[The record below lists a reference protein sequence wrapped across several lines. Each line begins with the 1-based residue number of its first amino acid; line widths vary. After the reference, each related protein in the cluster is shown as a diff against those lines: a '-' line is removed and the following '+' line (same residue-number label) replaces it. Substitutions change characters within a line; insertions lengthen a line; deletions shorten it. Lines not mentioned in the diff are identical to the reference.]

1 MLSLKKI
8 NSTIN
13 LNEHYFIN
21 SYFSR
26 NTLWHSQTTRMGG
39 KDISNKV
46 FTFGMLLAETT
57 WVDIKWQH
65 QSFITHILLRLFFWD
80 NVLKQTTQQT
90 TEKKDIYIFC
100 IISNMKINVHV
111 KCHDH
116 RQPRRFRAPVVSSR
130 LAQSTGGS
138 EGLRGHGTSVCG
150 LWLVT
155 HSQACLCFLSFVS
168 NKNLGNQSFCLRWLL
183 WNPKRP
189 HQSFLAML
197 WPSSNGLQTHFG
209 LALPSSRTEIH
220 ETTYIP
226 HHEFH
231 FEQKPAWQGKL
242 KMEKTYQP
250 YVSFSHC
257 LSAVSF
263 QS

>member
-1 MLSLKKI
+1 MGQCTKAD
-8 NSTIN
+8 NSANHWEKGYIYFF
-13 LNEHYFIN
+13 HYFQHEN
-21 SYFSR
+21 KCPCEVSLSQAVQEVQSASGFVEAGTKHR
-26 NTLWHSQTTRMGG
+26 GLWR
-39 KDISNKV
+39 
-46 FTFGMLLAETT
+46 
-57 WVDIKWQH
+57 
-65 QSFITHILLRLFFWD
+65 
-80 NVLKQTTQQT
+80 
-90 TEKKDIYIFC
+90 TE
-100 IISNMKINVHV
+100 
-111 KCHDH
+111 
-116 RQPRRFRAPVVSSR
+116 SSR
-130 LAQSTGGS
+130 YL
-138 EGLRGHGTSVCG
+138 G
-150 LWLVT
+150 LWNMVT
-155 HSQACLCFLSFVS
+155 HSQVCLCFLSFVS
-168 NKNLGNQSFCLRWLL
+168 NKNLGDQSFCLRWLL